1 MPYVIEHAA
10 RVREPSEFRPDTFRR
25 KPLKTSGV
33 TIVMGK
39 LKGGGTSMVAQA
51 YRFDKTKFTP
61 SKAKAWLKKFSIQYI
76 RFDPA
81 KKEYAK

>member
-1 MPYVIEHAA
+1 
-10 RVREPSEFRPDTFRR
+10 
-25 KPLKTSGV
+25 
-33 TIVMGK
+33 MGK

-61 SKAKAWLKKFSIQYI
+61 AEAKHWLHKFGIKYI
-76 RFDPA
+76 RFDLA